1 VGGADSRAV
10 AGYLIAVIAFALP
23 FSVGATGLGRPKVVL
38 GLGTVVACSWAVA
51 LVTGRAEDV
60 QGHHIVPI
68 WFLAGLVAIL
78 YVLWCGGLWLGVRL
92 RNARAR

>member
-1 VGGADSRAV
+1 M

-23 FSVGATGLGRPKVVL
+23 FTFGATGLGRPRLVI
-38 GLGTVVACSWAVA
+38 GLGAAVACTWAFA
-51 LVTGRAEDV
+51 LVAGRAKDS
-60 QGHHIVPI
+60 QGHHLVPV

-78 YVLWCGGLWLGVRL
+78 YVLWCGGLWVGLRL